1 MPYLFRVLTACVAL
15 GFYLQ
20 SRLYNFLRN
29 RHPKVYESLGRPTLF
44 LNNSIQNGLAVQG
57 FILFGRFKHIDDPKL
72 VRLCSFLRVF
82 LFCYLVFFAY
92 VVIYG
97 FSTSHGRPTQ

>member
-1 MPYLFRVLTACVAL
+1 MPYLFGILMACVAL
-15 GFYLQ
+15 GFFLQ
-20 SRLYNFLRN
+20 SRLYDMLRK

-57 FILFGRFKHIDDPKL
+57 FILFGRFKQIDDPKL

-82 LFCYLVFFAY
+82 AICYLVFFAC

-97 FSTSHGRPTQ
+97 FSSSQGNLTR